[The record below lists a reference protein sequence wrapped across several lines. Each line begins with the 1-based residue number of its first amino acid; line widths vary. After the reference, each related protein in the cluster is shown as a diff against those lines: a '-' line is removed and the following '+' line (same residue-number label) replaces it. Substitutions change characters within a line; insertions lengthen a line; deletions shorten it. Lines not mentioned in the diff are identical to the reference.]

1 LGRPASTPY
10 SFLLRHPE
18 VLAEV
23 GGIARGRGV
32 VVNHSKDQI
41 EKSFR
46 CPFFPRTEGD
56 FARILLGQG
65 YRHGNPGI
73 HLTHA
78 EYERHP
84 LHFGDP
90 GSSRA
95 FHFFLDVDGRDSLS
109 PAKNVVSSM
118 SKSLEELGVPHWLK
132 FSGRSGF
139 HLHIPASAFEDT
151 LGTNPT
157 QTAPRLFL
165 DIKHFLRRRAAE
177 ECPSD
182 LADSIVHPKRFY
194 PTSQGIQRLPFS
206 LHEET
211 GLLAVPLVR
220 RDLRH
225 FDPRIASVK
234 GLRAGDSLQAM
245 APGRGSLNGL
255 LESLEEEKARP
266 LPAYHRR

>member
-1 LGRPASTPY
+1 MGRPASAPY

-18 VLAEV
+18 VLAKV
-23 GGIARGRGV
+23 SDIAAGRGV
-32 VVNHSKDQI
+32 VVNHRKGRI
-41 EKSFR
+41 EESFR
-46 CPFFPRTEGD
+46 RPLFPRTKGD
-56 FARILLGQG
+56 FAGIILGQG
-65 YRHGNPGI
+65 LRLGHPGI

-78 EYERHP
+78 EYDRHP
-84 LHFGDP
+84 LRFGDQ
-90 GSSRA
+90 GGSRA
-95 FHFFLDVDGRDSLS
+95 FHFFLDVDGRNSLS
-109 PAKNVVSSM
+109 PAKNVISSM
-118 SKSLEELGVPHWLK
+118 SSSLEEVGVPHWLK

-151 LGTNPT
+151 LGTNPA

-165 DIKHFLRRRAAE
+165 DIKHFLIRRAAE

-182 LADSIVHPKRFY
+182 LADSILHPKRFY

-234 GLRAGDSLQAM
+234 GFRAEDSLQAM
-245 APGRGSLNGL
+245 TPERGSLNGL
-255 LESLEEEKARP
+255 LARLNDEKARP